1 MSFFLP
7 RSHRQGRKSEKRPKP
22 KESSS
27 KKGKAPAQTQLSFV
41 FVVNELSFI
50 EEGNGAV
57 PNVDRWGN
65 PLPPNT
71 SQSYGPETPGK
82 IWRYSNGSISLAGEG
97 FSWYRESPGLEGA
110 IWGPVDMTTDD
121 GQRYWGT
128 GPLEEHSTFSVFNCW
143 RFLPCLYA
151 DVDVT
156 TVGEM
161 GVDNR
166 WFPLEFSRDSH
177 DPGAT
182 RIHGCSDTY
191 RHVAGQNPSWIPTL
205 LPPTYAALGS
215 SGPRSTGLGG
225 CLPIIL
231 ALIAL
236 TTRPRH
242 ADDAFSGGL
251 FNGHCWAGQRHHR
264 ADPPPTGPVR
274 GVLVQV
280 CCDPFNPY
288 GSTLDDIDNFE
299 EHGKLIVE

>member
-1 MSFFLP
+1 MSFLLS

-27 KKGKAPAQTQLSFV
+27 KKGKAPAQTQFSFV

-50 EEGNGAV
+50 EEGNGTV

-71 SQSYGPETPGK
+71 SQSYGSETPGK
-82 IWRYSNGSISLAGEG
+82 IWRYRNGSVSLAGEG

-156 TVGEM
+156 TIREM
-161 GVDNR
+161 GVDN
-166 WFPLEFSRDSH
+166 LAVYSMV
-177 DPGAT
+177 
-182 RIHGCSDTY
+182 I
-191 RHVAGQNPSWIPTL
+191 AGQANGIIVPTL
-205 LPPTYAALGS
+205 PLRAPFEESWCRCVAI
-215 SGPRSTGLGG
+215 RST
-225 CLPIIL
+225 
-231 ALIAL
+231 L
-236 TTRPRH
+236 T
-242 ADDAFSGGL
+242 
-251 FNGHCWAGQRHHR
+251 GQ
-264 ADPPPTGPVR
+264 PWMTSITSKSMG
-274 GVLVQV
+274 
-280 CCDPFNPY
+280 N
-288 GSTLDDIDNFE
+288 
-299 EHGKLIVE
+299 